1 MDNTTSTS
9 TLNHFDSLLKIL
21 EIFAWPFVVLIIVLI
36 VKKPLFDLIN
46 RITKVGYGSTTI
58 ETQQQQ
64 SAEKQLKSKISN
76 VDKVLGLY
84 RNETIESYRN
94 LVNNES
100 DIDVLDS
107 CPEKVER
114 LLNYSIALYII
125 KQFESIYNL
134 IFGSQLMILQQLNT
148 FAHEDR
154 ESLKRYYDY
163 AKEQNLDFFENYNF
177 ENYIDFLDHYELI
190 VENKEGIG
198 ITTLGVDFLKFIT
211 ETNKNINKPN

>member
-76 VDKVLGLY
+76 VDKVIVLY
-84 RNETIESYRN
+84 RNETIESYMN

-100 DIDVLDS
+100 DIDV
-107 CPEKVER
+107 
-114 LLNYSIALYII
+114 
-125 KQFESIYNL
+125 
-134 IFGSQLMILQQLNT
+134 
-148 FAHEDR
+148 
-154 ESLKRYYDY
+154 
-163 AKEQNLDFFENYNF
+163 
-177 ENYIDFLDHYELI
+177 
-190 VENKEGIG
+190 
-198 ITTLGVDFLKFIT
+198 
-211 ETNKNINKPN
+211 